1 MIYCGLCLNTFSRN
15 WKQKST
21 TINNEIN
28 SEVLFYVIFQV
39 FDVRL
44 PIGQAVYYANF
55 FCIKMH
61 YLVSLRQQYQASY
74 VRMIYIYIFL

>member
-1 MIYCGLCLNTFSRN
+1 M
-15 WKQKST
+15 
-21 TINNEIN
+21 
-28 SEVLFYVIFQV
+28 LFYVIFQV

-74 VRMIYIYIFL
+74 VRMIYIYIFFYKTLLGMGLILNIPITLLA